1 MKQKI
6 GTKTI
11 KQGNQKLTL
20 TPFED
25 LVHLQTMVRLKLRGR
40 TIGAYLLKKGKQ
52 DPFSLVFGF
61 DCQGIHSFL
70 NQDETEMIF
79 AEIETGLLDLPPGET
94 ITFHL
99 GAFKTDRER
108 QQHLEQLAQQA
119 PCEEIRF
126 FLYGEKARIQ
136 ELAASGLREPKNMRI
151 YVTYTPKDRQHKGT
165 DWMDEILG
173 KVENLWDN
181 FTNQASQKQRHQLS
195 KLLGKAF
202 LEGFSHWE
210 QVLTTKLGLTIKAL
224 TDAQLWQILWERF
237 NSSPVIPLPQV
248 LILDQSGLREEI
260 TSSVHSTTLLL
271 ADSVPLLDRQW
282 VYANSRYTG
291 ALTFWDKP
299 GGWKDKET
307 QLRYLWNLIARDTVT
322 DTEIFCQITPAN
334 PTIVRT
340 SMQRVTKQSNVSAK
354 KADRQ
359 DNVDVASL
367 INTRRSL
374 TAQEKLYEGKLP
386 YHTAVVILVH
396 RPNQAQ
402 LDEACNHIENYFHRP
417 AWVVRETAMTGKIWL
432 QTLPIVKEKML
443 SLMLGINRRFTY
455 LNEELPGLM
464 PLVNTQSL
472 EREGIELIAED
483 GGTPIFIDLF
493 SPDRHENLAIFA
505 TTRGGKSVLVSSILT
520 QAGARN
526 IPVVALDYPKPDGT
540 STFTDYT
547 EFMGARGAYLDIG
560 KHSINLFDRPDLRA
574 LDADKQQERFE
585 DYQDFLASC
594 LMAMVIGSSPDQS
607 LSQTIRTLLYCAL
620 KQFFTDP
627 EIQTRYIQA
636 ETGGFS
642 STDWQLMP
650 TLQDFIPF
658 CSLERLEQA
667 LKLTKGINW
676 NKVSVALE
684 QIQLRLNYW
693 CISRVGKAISHPSSV
708 PTEAGLL
715 VFALRQVQQGEDAAI
730 LALVAYA
737 ASIRRA
743 LAYPVSIFFIDESPI
758 LFKFT
763 AIANLVGDLCA
774 NGGKSGIRVILT
786 GQDPNTIANSAAGS
800 RIFQNLT
807 TRLIGRIQ
815 GNAVPSF
822 ERILLYPR
830 SLISRNINFT
840 PNKQE
845 VYTRWLLERGGN
857 FTECRYY
864 PSYIQLGIT
873 ANNKVEQEVRK
884 KFFAHYQDKFAAIAY
899 FSQHL
904 IHCMQTGTN
913 LRSLPW
919 NTTRPHSLSE
929 TKNNE
934 NLPKAS

>member
-25 LVHLQTMVRLKLRGR
+25 LVHLQTMARLNLRGR

-70 NQDETEMIF
+70 SAEETEIIF
-79 AEIETGLLDLPPGET
+79 ENIETGLLDLPPGET
-94 ITFHL
+94 VTFHL
-99 GAFKTDRER
+99 GAFKTDRKR
-108 QQHLEQLAQQA
+108 QQHLEQLVRQA

-136 ELAASGLREPKNMRI
+136 ELASSGLREPKIMRI
-151 YVTYTPKDRQHKGT
+151 YVTYTPKDRRNKGT
-165 DWMDEILG
+165 DWTEGVLG
-173 KVENLWDN
+173 QVENLWDS
-181 FTNQASQKQRHQLS
+181 FTNKASQKQRHQLS
-195 KLLGKAF
+195 TLLRNAF
-202 LEGFSHWE
+202 LEGFTHWE
-210 QVLTTKLGLTIKAL
+210 QVLTTKLGLKIRAL
-224 TDAQLWQILWERF
+224 TDEQLWQILWERL
-237 NSSPVIPLPQV
+237 NQSPVIPVPQV
-248 LILDQSGLREEI
+248 LILDQAGLREEI

-271 ADSVPLLDRQW
+271 ADSVPILDRRW
-282 VYANSRYTG
+282 VYANKQYTG

-299 GGWKDKET
+299 GGWKNKEA
-307 QLRYLWNLIARDTVT
+307 QLCYLWNLIARDSVT

-334 PTIVRT
+334 PTLVRT
-340 SMQRVTKQSNVSAK
+340 SMQRVTKQSNVSLKRAERK
-354 KADRQ
+354 
-359 DNVDVASL
+359 DNVDVASS
-367 INTRRSL
+367 IDTRRSI

-386 YHTAVVILVH
+386 YHTGVIILVH
-396 RPNQAQ
+396 RPTQTK
-402 LDEACNHIENYFHRP
+402 LDEACGHIENYFHRP

-432 QTLPIVKEKML
+432 QTLPIVREKML

-455 LNEELPGLM
+455 LNDEIPGLM

-472 EREGIELIAED
+472 EREGIELIASD

-493 SPDRHENLAIFA
+493 DADRHENLAIFA

-540 STFTDYT
+540 SIFTDYT

-560 KHSINLFDRPDLRA
+560 KQSINLFDRPDLRA
-574 LDADKQQERFE
+574 LDSEKQQERFE
-585 DYQDFLASC
+585 DYKDFLASC
-594 LMAMVIGSSPDQS
+594 LMAMVIGSGEDQS
-607 LSQTIRTLLYCAL
+607 LDQTIRTLLYCAL
-620 KQFFTDP
+620 EQFFADP
-627 EIQTRYIQA
+627 EIQTRYTKA
-636 ETGGFS
+636 ETGGLH

-650 TLQDFIPF
+650 TLRDFIPF
-658 CSLERLEQA
+658 CSTERLEQV

-676 NKVSVALE
+676 KQVSVALE

-693 CISRVGKAISHPSSV
+693 CISRVGKAISNPSSV
-708 PTEAGLL
+708 PTEAPLL

-758 LFKFT
+758 LFKFPP
-763 AIANLVGDLCA
+763 IANLVGDLCA

-786 GQDPNTIANSAAGS
+786 GQDPNTIANSVAGS
-800 RIFQNLT
+800 RIFQNLS
-807 TRLIGRIQ
+807 TRLIGRIE

-822 ERILLYPR
+822 EQILLYPR
-830 SLISRNINFT
+830 PLISRNVHFR
-840 PNKQE
+840 PNKQQ
-845 VYTRWLLERGGN
+845 VYTRWLLERGGV

-864 PSYIQLGIT
+864 ASYIQLGIT
-873 ANNKVEQEVRK
+873 ANNKEEQEVRTQ
-884 KFFAHYQDKFAAIAY
+884 FFAHYRDKFDAIAY

-904 IHCMQTGTN
+904 IHCMRTETN

-919 NTTRPHSLSE
+919 NTTQTH
-929 TKNNE
+929 E

>member
-6 GTKTI
+6 GTKKI
-11 KQGNQKLTL
+11 EQGGQKLTL

-25 LVHLQTMVRLKLRGR
+25 LVHLQTMVRLNLRGR

-70 NQDETEMIF
+70 SKEDTEIIF
-79 AEIETGLLDLPPGET
+79 EKIETGLLDLPPAES

-99 GAFKTDRER
+99 GAFKTDSSR
-108 QQHLEQLAQQA
+108 QQHLEQLLQTA
-119 PCEEIRF
+119 PCEEVKF

-136 ELAASGLREPKNMRI
+136 ELAAAGLREPKTMRI
-151 YVTYTPKDRQHKGT
+151 YVTYTPNNQSSTGG
-165 DWMDEILG
+165 DWIESILG
-173 KVENLWDN
+173 KIENFWDS
-181 FTNQASQKQRHQLS
+181 FTNKANRKQRNQLS
-195 KLLGKAF
+195 QLLKKAF
-202 LEGFSHWE
+202 LEGFNYWE
-210 QVLTTKLGLTIKAL
+210 QVLATKLDLKITAL
-224 TDAQLWQILWERF
+224 TDAQLWQILWERL
-237 NSSPVIPLPQV
+237 NQSPVIPEPQV
-248 LILDQSGLREEI
+248 LILDPSGLREEI
-260 TSSVHSTTLLL
+260 NSKVHSTTLLT
-271 ADSVPLLDRQW
+271 ADSVPILDRQW
-282 VYANSRYTG
+282 VYANNRYTG

-299 GGWKDKET
+299 GGWKNKQT
-307 QLRYLWNLIARDTVT
+307 QLRYLWELIARDTVT

-340 SMQRVTKQSNVSAK
+340 SMQKVTKQSNVSARRANSK
-354 KADRQ
+354 

-367 INTRRSL
+367 INTRRSI
-374 TAQEKLYEGKLP
+374 AAMEKLYEGKLP
-386 YHTAVVILVH
+386 YHTGVVILVH
-396 RPNQAQ
+396 RSSQAK
-402 LDEACNHIENYFHRP
+402 LDEACRNIENYFHRP

-443 SLMLGINRRFTY
+443 TLMLGINRRFCY
-455 LNEELPGLM
+455 LNEELPGLI

-472 EREGIELIAED
+472 DREGIELIAED

-493 SPDRHENLAIFA
+493 NTDEHKNLAIFA

-547 EFMGARGAYLDIG
+547 EFMGARGAYLDVG
-560 KHSINLFDRPDLRA
+560 KHSINLFDRPSLQA
-574 LDADKQQERFE
+574 LNPEKQQERFE
-585 DYQDFLASC
+585 DYKDFLASC
-594 LMAMVIGSSPDQS
+594 LMAMVIGASPDQS

-620 KQFFTDP
+620 EQFFTDG
-627 EIQTRYIQA
+627 EIQTRYTKA
-636 ETGGFS
+636 EAVGLNS
-642 STDWQLMP
+642 PDWQLMP
-650 TLQDFIPF
+650 TLRDFIPF
-658 CSLERLEQA
+658 CSLDRLEQA

-676 NKVSVALE
+676 KQVSVALE

-708 PTEAGLL
+708 PTEAPLL

-737 ASIRRA
+737 ASLRRA

-758 LFKFT
+758 LFKFR

-800 RIFQNLT
+800 RIFQNLS
-807 TRLIGRIQ
+807 TRLIGRIES
-815 GNAVPSF
+815 NAVPSF
-822 ERILLYPR
+822 EQILLYPR
-830 SLISRNINFT
+830 SLISRNVHFR
-840 PNKQE
+840 PNKQQI
-845 VYTRWLLERGGN
+845 YTRWLLDRGGV

-864 PSYIQLGIT
+864 PALIQLGIT
-873 ANNKVEQEVRK
+873 ANNPDEQWVREQ
-884 KFFAHYQDKFAAIAY
+884 FLVHYHDKFEAIAH

-904 IHCMQTGTN
+904 IYCMRTGTN
-913 LRSLPW
+913 LRLLPW
-919 NTTRPHSLSE
+919 N
-929 TKNNE
+929 NNQVRHE
-934 NLPKAS
+934 NLPVAS